1 MHSHTDPNIN
11 IHIETPTT
19 TARGRVGVQGVA
31 GGREEGSSGTIRA
44 RERAR
49 PPRTLGLIG
58 FLFLSLC
65 GPLSNPLPSSP
76 VSVSGS
82 LHLPSYF
89 LFLCVLMSVRLPPPR
104 VSLSPPPPRSHLP
117 PAPMLGVS
125 SPPFPQPSAPTPFS
139 LSPSIPSL
147 SIIPSSSPFLCSLP
161 STHTPCF
168 SLPRVLGCTLFLSLG
183 TSSLPQAS
191 IEKEGVT
198 LVAILCTHKHW

>member
-1 MHSHTDPNIN
+1 MGCAPSNHSHTDPNIY

-117 PAPMLGVS
+117 PCAHAGCQLP
-125 SPPFPQPSAPTPFS
+125 S
-139 LSPSIPSL
+139 LSPALCSHTLLTLSL
-147 SIIPSSSPFLCSLP
+147 HPLPLHHPFLLSFPLL
-161 STHTPCF
+161 STQH
-168 SLPRVLGCTLFLSLG
+168 PRPLFLSASCPG
-183 TSSLPQAS
+183 PHPVPQS
-191 IEKEGVT
+191 RYLLSPPGF
-198 LVAILCTHKHW
+198 H